1 MDKIR
6 RVLGEMQQE
15 HRQQLATQIQHTQQ
29 SVDYMLQMLGL
40 SQILALGLL
49 LFLYGLIYRESVYRS
64 QAEQRLQDAN
74 TNLERAVAQRTDELK
89 QSNQELEQFAF
100 VASHDLQAP
109 LRKIQM
115 FLELFKNELGGQ
127 TINQAAQD
135 YLTRIE
141 KAATRMQDLIIDLLA
156 VSRVNR
162 RSMAFKRINLN
173 DVAAEAVDELSEVIR
188 KQGGQIEVGSLCQI
202 EAEPE
207 QMRQLLINLISN
219 AMKYHQEG
227 VPPIVKVASRSAGS
241 ERCQIVVEDN
251 GIGIPQEYQEKIFE
265 IFQRLHG
272 NKYEGTGI
280 GLSIVKRIVERHG
293 GKVKIDSKIGRG
305 SQFIIDLPIHQG

>member
-1 MDKIR
+1 MGIIQNLLEKGFSAFYKKISF
-6 RVLGEMQQE
+6 LP
-15 HRQQLATQIQHTQQ
+15 Q
-29 SVDYMLQMLGL
+29 SFSTKEFSAYEPDASG
-40 SQILALGLL
+40 
-49 LFLYGLIYRESVYRS
+49 ESVYRS
-64 QAEQRLQDAN
+64 QAEQRLQEAN

-115 FLELFKNELGGQ
+115 FLELFKNELDNQ
-127 TINQAAQD
+127 TISQAAQD

-162 RSMAFKRINLN
+162 RNMAFKRINLN

-188 KQGGQIEVGSLCQI
+188 KQDGQVEVGALCQLD
-202 EAEPE
+202 AEPE

-227 VPPIVKVASRSAGS
+227 VPPVVKVASRTAGS
-241 ERCQIVVEDN
+241 GRCQLVVEDN
-251 GIGIPQEYQEKIFE
+251 GIGIPLEYQEKIFE

-293 GKVKIDSKIGRG
+293 GNVKIDSKVGRG